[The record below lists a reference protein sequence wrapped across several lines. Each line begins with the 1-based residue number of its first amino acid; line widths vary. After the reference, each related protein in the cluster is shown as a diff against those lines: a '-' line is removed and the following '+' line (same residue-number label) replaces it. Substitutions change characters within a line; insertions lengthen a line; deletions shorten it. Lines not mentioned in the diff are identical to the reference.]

1 MRPIDTLL
9 SRTGY
14 VTLAALALGLV
25 PSAAQAQTPMSFFPV
40 SPCRLWDTRNPVG
53 PTGGPAHNANTQRD
67 FPVRGMCGV
76 PTTAQAAV
84 LNLTV
89 TFGTLVNRDFGN
101 MRAFPAGGTLPS
113 SSVLNWAVSDPAVA
127 NGAILLLG
135 SAGGNHIT
143 IRIDMPT
150 GSIGQIHSLADVTGY
165 FQ

>member
-1 MRPIDTLL
+1 MRSIQSLL

-14 VTLAALALGLV
+14 VALAAVGLGLV
-25 PSAAQAQTPMSFFPV
+25 PTAAQAQTPMSFFPV
-40 SPCRLWDTRNPVG
+40 SPCRLWDTRNAPG
-53 PTGGPAHNANTQRD
+53 PQGGPAHNANTTRD
-67 FPVRGMCGV
+67 FAVRSVCGV

-89 TFGTLVNRDFGN
+89 TFGTLTNRDFGN
-101 MRAFPAGGTLPS
+101 MRAFPAGGALPN

-127 NGAILLLG
+127 NGAIILLG
-135 SAGGNHIT
+135 DSGGNHIS

-150 GSIGQIHSLADVTGY
+150 GSPGQIHSLCDVTGY